1 MMKNLLKTPK
11 IWLTLDVCEELF
23 EIFRKKIEF
32 DEPIPAFDTRFP
44 GRLESIIN
52 SVSQSYKGKYLN
64 STVIDAA
71 VAYFNQLVR
80 GHAFENGNKRIAVLF
95 TDFFLWSNSIEFTLS
110 WQEMYHFAVLVAQA
124 GEKNISF
131 EETKKLCR
139 EIIGEFTR
147 DLPKG

>member
-1 MMKNLLKTPK
+1 
-11 IWLTLDVCEELF
+11 
-23 EIFRKKIEF
+23 
-32 DEPIPAFDTRFP
+32 
-44 GRLESIIN
+44 
-52 SVSQSYKGKYLN
+52 
-64 STVIDAA
+64 

-95 TDFFLWSNSIEFTLS
+95 TDFFLWSNFVEFTLS

-139 EIIGEFTR
+139 KIIGEFTM
-147 DLPKG
+147 DLPKR